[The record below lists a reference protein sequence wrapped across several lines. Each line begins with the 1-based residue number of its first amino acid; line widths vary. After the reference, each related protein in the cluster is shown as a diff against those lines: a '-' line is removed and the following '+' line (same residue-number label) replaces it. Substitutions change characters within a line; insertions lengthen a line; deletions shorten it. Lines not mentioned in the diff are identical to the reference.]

1 MNTAGTD
8 DPLVTVVLTTYDRRE
23 FLPEAIETV
32 AEQTYD
38 EIELVVVDD
47 HSSESPRDIVEN
59 APDEGLRDIVFVRHD
74 ENRGASAA
82 RNTGIKRASGEL
94 IALLDDDDLWEPDKI
109 ERQVAVFRRS
119 GEEVGVVCTGI
130 RSVDADG
137 ATFRTKEV
145 ERNGKI
151 TKQLLCG
158 ASVPMPSVLVR
169 LSVINDAGLFDERLR
184 LYEDQEWMIRLS
196 QQGEFRSVG
205 DPLVV
210 SRRDGHTQLTDDIET
225 KRTESYPL
233 FMEKCRPIAAEYGRL
248 FERKMVAH
256 WSFTLGYV
264 SLAHGEAAQA
274 RGFIGEAIRTW
285 PFASEFY
292 LYGLFAALGDR
303 WYARARTAKRRIE
316 HYRHERTAGT

>member
-1 MNTAGTD
+1 MSTAD
-8 DPLVTVVLTTYDRRE
+8 ADPLVTVVLTTYDRRE

-47 HSSESPRDIVEN
+47 HSPESPRDIVEN
-59 APDEGLRDIVFVRHD
+59 ASTERLRDVVFVRHE

-109 ERQVAVFRRS
+109 ERQVAEFRRS
-119 GEEVGVVCTGI
+119 REEVGVVCTGL
-130 RSVDADG
+130 RSVDANGRTITTNTVDFDG
-137 ATFRTKEV
+137 D
-145 ERNGKI
+145 I
-151 TKQLLCG
+151 TKRLLCG
-158 ASVPMPSVLVR
+158 AIVPTPSVLVQP
-169 LSVINDAGLFDERLR
+169 SIIDDAGLFDERLR

-196 QQGEFRSVG
+196 RQADFRSVG
-205 DPLVV
+205 DPLVI
-210 SRRDGHTQLTDDIET
+210 SRRDGHGQLSDDVET
-225 KRTESYPL
+225 KLTESYPL

-256 WSFTLGYV
+256 WSFSLGYV

-274 RGFIGEAIRTW
+274 REFIGEAIRTW

-292 LYGLFAALGDR
+292 LYGLFAVLGDR
-303 WYARARTAKRRIE
+303 WYTRAQTVKRRIA
-316 HYRHERTAGT
+316 HCRHELTAET

>member
-1 MNTAGTD
+1 MDISGT

-23 FLPEAIETV
+23 FLPRAIETV
-32 AEQTYD
+32 TEQTYD

-47 HSSESPRDIVEN
+47 HSPESPRDIVEN
-59 APDEGLRDIVFVRHD
+59 VSTEGLRDVIFVRHE

-94 IALLDDDDLWEPDKI
+94 IALLDDDDLWNPTKI

-119 GEEVGVVCTGI
+119 GNAIGVVCTGI
-130 RSVDADG
+130 RSTDADG
-137 ATFRTKEV
+137 TTIRTKTV
-145 ERNGKI
+145 EFEGDI

-158 ASVPMPSVLVR
+158 ASVPTPSVLVR
-169 LSVINDAGLFDERLR
+169 PTVIDDAGLFDERLR

-196 QQGEFRSVG
+196 RHCEFRSVG
-205 DPLVV
+205 DPLVITV
-210 SRRDGHTQLTDDIET
+210 REGHKQLTDDTET
-225 KRTESYPL
+225 KVTESYPL

-256 WSFTLGYV
+256 WSFQSGYAALV
-264 SLAHGEAAQA
+264 HGESMQA
-274 RGFIGEAIRTW
+274 RQLIGGAILTW
-285 PFASEFY
+285 PFTLEFY

-303 WYARARTAKRRIE
+303 WYTRAQTLKRRIE
-316 HYRHERTAGT
+316 HYRHEHTAGT